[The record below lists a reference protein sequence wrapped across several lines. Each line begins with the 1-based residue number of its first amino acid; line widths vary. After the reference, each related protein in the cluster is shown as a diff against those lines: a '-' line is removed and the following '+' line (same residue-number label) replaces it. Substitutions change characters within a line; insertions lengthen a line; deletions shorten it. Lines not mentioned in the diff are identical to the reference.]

1 METKLE
7 QENKQTNKVGSSVF
21 SFLALANLF
30 VFKIRNKIFQ
40 RFYQSLICKVT
51 FWKQCGPVEG
61 VKKERCVMAVVLLD
75 CYRNI
80 KYTIPPGSTGFEF
93 RAEGMEMMK

>member
-1 METKLE
+1 MQGHILETMW
-7 QENKQTNKVGSSVF
+7 S
-21 SFLALANLF
+21 
-30 VFKIRNKIFQ
+30 
-40 RFYQSLICKVT
+40 
-51 FWKQCGPVEG
+51 CGRG
-61 VKKERCVMAVVLLD
+61 KKERCVMAVVLLD